1 MNEHDLGLIE
11 NFTLVLT
18 LIVMVNI
25 AFMLL
30 VFGIVPL
37 FSVPFAVAI
46 CTPGIIGLLLAF
58 SIGHIRTLYS
68 REITRLLAEAVLE
81 ASSMLSEPIVSQ
93 HSNACL
99 AGVRIQ
105 PVPEPPRILP
115 GPAPSTGRPPRWSVV
130 QYRGYDDFLYGS
142 FDAYVTDN
150 EIVIRGR
157 LKRGQPS
164 LYMRVSAP
172 RWK

>member
-1 MNEHDLGLIE
+1 
-11 NFTLVLT
+11 
-18 LIVMVNI
+18 MVNI

-81 ASSMLSEPIVSQ
+81 ASSIMSVPEPSQ
-93 HSNACL
+93 
-99 AGVRIQ
+99 IQ
-105 PVPEPPRILP
+105 PGPEPPRILP